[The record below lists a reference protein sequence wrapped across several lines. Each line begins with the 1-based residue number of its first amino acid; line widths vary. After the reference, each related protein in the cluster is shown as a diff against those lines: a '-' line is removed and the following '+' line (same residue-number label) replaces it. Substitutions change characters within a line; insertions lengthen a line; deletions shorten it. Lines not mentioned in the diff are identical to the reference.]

1 MLKIAEKE
9 DVPVAA
15 ELAGMLWP
23 HHSREELEG
32 ELLSF
37 IESGGMVFLWMEEG
51 NPVAFAQCGIRTDY
65 VEGTHGGAVGYLEG
79 IFVLGKFRRR
89 GIGRVLLTACE
100 EWAKEQGCE
109 EFASDTELDNAEGL
123 SFHSGAG
130 FYEANRIVCF
140 VKNL

>member
-65 VEGTHGGAVGYLEG
+65 VEGTHGGAIGYLEG
-79 IFVLGKFRRR
+79 IFVLEKFRRR
-89 GIGRVLLTACE
+89 GIGRVLLAACE
-100 EWAKEQGCE
+100 EWAQAQGLRNLPATRSWIMPKDCPFTQSLFHEILYLCE
-109 EFASDTELDNAEGL
+109 
-123 SFHSGAG
+123 
-130 FYEANRIVCF
+130 
-140 VKNL
+140 

>member
-65 VEGTHGGAVGYLEG
+65 VEGTHGGAIGYLEG
-79 IFVLGKFRRR
+79 IFVLEKFRRR
-89 GIGRVLLTACE
+89 GIGKVLLTACE

-130 FYEANRIVCF
+130 FYEVNRIVCF